1 MRHGTPEGKTAI
13 QCTYTYTLALI
24 TKNPSGG
31 RWDKKKT
38 TENSRT
44 KVLTYL
50 HMFVLF
56 WLTAITLHIPRR
68 ESLCIYLP
76 LESSIQP
83 IACGTGV
90 NRVTTLHT
98 YFSNYVDQVAKTLA

>member
-1 MRHGTPEGKTAI
+1 MRHGTPEGKTAM

-44 KVLTYL
+44 KVLTYVCS
-50 HMFVLF
+50 F
-56 WLTAITLHIPRR
+56 
-68 ESLCIYLP
+68 
-76 LESSIQP
+76 
-83 IACGTGV
+83 
-90 NRVTTLHT
+90 
-98 YFSNYVDQVAKTLA
+98 LAYSHHSTHSAA

>member
-56 WLTAITLHIPRR
+56 WLTAITLYTFR
-68 ESLCIYLP
+68 
-76 LESSIQP
+76 
-83 IACGTGV
+83 GV
-90 NRVTTLHT
+90 NRFAFIFLWKAQ
-98 YFSNYVDQVAKTLA
+98 YSL